1 MWTPPD
7 AQPVSAMEWR
17 NMMKAAMEW
26 DEASPGSTFPLLLS
40 SCVGERVSDSC
51 VSAEPWAEVVTSD

>member
-1 MWTPPD
+1 
-7 AQPVSAMEWR
+7 
-17 NMMKAAMEW
+17 MKAAMEW